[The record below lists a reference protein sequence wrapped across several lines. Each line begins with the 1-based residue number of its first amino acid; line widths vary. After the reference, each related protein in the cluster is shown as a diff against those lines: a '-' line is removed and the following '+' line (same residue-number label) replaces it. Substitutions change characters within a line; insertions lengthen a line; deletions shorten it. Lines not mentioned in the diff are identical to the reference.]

1 MPESRFV
8 YVIYIRA
15 APERIWEALT
25 TPEINRKFWGGY
37 SQQSS
42 WKVGEVFRIEGP
54 DGKTWDEGEVLAFDP
69 PRRLAVTWIHLT
81 DAQMKAEGASRMA
94 FELEPQGGGATKLT
108 VTHEIGVEGSKLI
121 AAVSQGWPSLL
132 SSLKSL
138 IETGEPL

>member
-42 WKVGEVFRIEGP
+42 WKIGEAFRVEGP
-54 DGKTWDEGEVLAFDP
+54 DGKTWDEGEVLGFDP

-81 DAQMKAEGASRMA
+81 DADMKAEGASRMA
-94 FELEPQGGGATKLT
+94 FELEPQAGGATKLT
-108 VTHEIGVEGSKLI
+108 LTHEIGVADSKLI

-138 IETGEPL
+138 METGESL